1 MKSDRGLFVLFG
13 LVPTFMSASAQSKP
27 IGLAYQ
33 VTHVDH
39 ASPSISRDGKR
50 IAYAAVIAGRE
61 QIFVM
66 NLDGSDSI
74 QVTHDD
80 GDHNNPIWSTDDRR
94 IAYGFSKDG
103 KEAINVVN
111 TTGGG
116 EEQITPDDG
125 QRYIHPDWS
134 PDGSKIIYCSTDDL
148 HPPLKNE
155 SNIYSIDLKSRT
167 VTMLITGG
175 TNTYASWS
183 PDGRRIVFRKIIGN
197 EMNSEIFVANS
208 DGREERNLSS
218 NPAFDGWPA
227 WSPDGSHIAFASNR
241 GGNYRIF
248 LMNADG
254 SNVRLLAATEGRATE
269 PRWSPNEKTIY
280 FTNCYSVAWGTD
292 CEVFAADVDSNSH

>member
-116 EEQITPDDG
+116 EEQITPDDE
-125 QRYIHPDWS
+125 IDSPDWS
-134 PDGSKIIYCSTDDL
+134 PNGSKIIYCSTDDL
-148 HPPLKNE
+148 HPP
-155 SNIYSIDLKSRT
+155 
-167 VTMLITGG
+167 
-175 TNTYASWS
+175 
-183 PDGRRIVFRKIIGN
+183 P
-197 EMNSEIFVANS
+197 
-208 DGREERNLSS
+208 EERVEHLQHRFEEQNRHDA
-218 NPAFDGWPA
+218 NYGW
-227 WSPDGSHIAFASNR
+227 NKYLR
-241 GGNYRIF
+241 F
-248 LMNADG
+248 LVARWTKDCVSQDHRQRDELG
-254 SNVRLLAATEGRATE
+254 DLCCEQRWKKGRTKFEQQSCLRWLAGVVAGRQPHRVCIE
-269 PRWSPNEKTIY
+269 PRGNKESLR
-280 FTNCYSVAWGTD
+280 
-292 CEVFAADVDSNSH
+292 